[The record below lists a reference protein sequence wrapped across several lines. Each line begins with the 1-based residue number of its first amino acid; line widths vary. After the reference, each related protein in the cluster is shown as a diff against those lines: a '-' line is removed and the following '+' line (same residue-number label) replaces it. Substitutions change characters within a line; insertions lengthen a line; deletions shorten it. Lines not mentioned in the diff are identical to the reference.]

1 MIRNYKNYNIQ
12 QRKDGRYTVTITD
25 HGHRTYFYGRTKKEV
40 QQKLEVFV
48 AELNNAAQL
57 QYELNNP
64 TKYMSLRNWAYI
76 CLNNYC
82 IASIQGNTYIY
93 YERFIRMHF
102 GELGDMPIGR
112 ITNLMVQ
119 NHITKLSRLVDEN
132 GLSENYLTRLRT
144 FMHMV
149 FEYAVQNNL
158 ITHNPAS
165 GVRIPKT
172 GIFEN
177 RAITKEEADRLIQ
190 AVRDSDCL
198 VMFSVILCLFTGL
211 RRGEILGLK
220 WCDVDFERRSIS
232 VNKQLVREY
241 KINIGGESKMHYDT
255 KQPKTKNAKR
265 TIHMIEPLAKEFK
278 EYKEK
283 LLQWKA
289 ENGFVH
295 SEDDFVFPSK
305 INTGLGSK
313 TFYRHYQKILKAADI
328 TDINFHTLR
337 HTFATRCLESGMDLL
352 TISKTLGHSSV
363 KITGDVYLHMS
374 QPHQKECLDM
384 LNAVYF

>member
-1 MIRNYKNYNIQ
+1 
-12 QRKDGRYTVTITD
+12 
-25 HGHRTYFYGRTKKEV
+25 
-40 QQKLEVFV
+40 
-48 AELNNAAQL
+48 
-57 QYELNNP
+57 
-64 TKYMSLRNWAYI
+64 MSLKNWAYI

-158 ITHNPAS
+158 ITHNPAN

-190 AVRDSDCL
+190 AVRNSDCL

-265 TIHMIEPLAKEFK
+265 TIHMIEPLAKEFE

-363 KITGDVYLHMS
+363 KITGDVYLHMT
-374 QPHQKECLDM
+374 QPHQKECLDR
-384 LNAVYF
+384 LNAVYL